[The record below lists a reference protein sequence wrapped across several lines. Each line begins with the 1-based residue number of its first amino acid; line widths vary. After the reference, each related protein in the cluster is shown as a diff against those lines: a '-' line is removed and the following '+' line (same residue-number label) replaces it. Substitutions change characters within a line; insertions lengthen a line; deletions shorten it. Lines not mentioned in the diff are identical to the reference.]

1 MDIHAEKI
9 ELIRLI
15 LETKKESVINKIKQI
30 LVQEQEDMSPFQKNA
45 VDDAILS
52 LEKGEGVLHDQVM
65 EETKKRY
72 SKYFKK

>member
-30 LVQEQEDMSPFQKNA
+30 LVQEQDEMTALQKNA
-45 VDDAILS
+45 VDEAILS

>member
-30 LVQEQEDMSPFQKNA
+30 LVQEQDEMTALQKNA
-45 VDDAILS
+45 VDEAILS

-72 SKYFKK
+72 SKY

>member
-1 MDIHAEKI
+1 MNIHAEKI

-30 LVQEQEDMSPFQKNA
+30 LVQEQEDMSLFQKNA
-45 VDDAILS
+45 VDEAILS
-52 LEKGEGVLHDQVM
+52 LEKGEGVLHGQVM

>member
-45 VDDAILS
+45 LDEAILS

>member
-15 LETKKESVINKIKQI
+15 LETKKESVISKIKQI
-30 LVQEQEDMSPFQKNA
+30 LVQEQEEMTAIQKNA
-45 VDDAILS
+45 VDEAILS

>member
-30 LVQEQEDMSPFQKNA
+30 LVQEQEDISPLQKNA
-45 VDDAILS
+45 VDEAVLS

>member
-30 LVQEQEDMSPFQKNA
+30 LVQEQEEMTALQKNA
-45 VDDAILS
+45 VDEAILS

>member
-30 LVQEQEDMSPFQKNA
+30 LVQEQEDISPLQKNA
-45 VDDAILS
+45 VDEAILS